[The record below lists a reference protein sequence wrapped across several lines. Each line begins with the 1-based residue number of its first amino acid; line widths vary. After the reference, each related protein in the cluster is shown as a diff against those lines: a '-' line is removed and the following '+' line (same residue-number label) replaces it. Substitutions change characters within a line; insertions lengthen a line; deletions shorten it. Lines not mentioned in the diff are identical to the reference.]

1 MNESIDQF
9 IMHLATER
17 GLSDNYQLST
27 RSSLEM
33 FAQWAAENKKAAAWS
48 EVEAGHIGEF
58 LGWRK
63 RGGAAA
69 ATIKLHAVALRIFF
83 RHLLQRRQLA
93 KDPTEFLGVPRIER
107 YLPETLSAPEVERLL
122 AAAAGQSPLELRD
135 RAVVELLYASG
146 LRVSEL
152 CGARLE
158 NLYLDKGFIRVT
170 GKGNKQRLVPVGTQ
184 ARDAVD
190 RYLRMSRPELVSK
203 RTGGEI
209 FLSIRGR
216 KLTNQRIWQLL
227 TALGK
232 RAGLDKAVHPH
243 MLRHS
248 FATHLLE
255 GGADLRVIQEM
266 LGHADISTTQI
277 YTHVDSRQLHKAH
290 RRFHPRARM
299 AAATAETS
307 PAERQYSRENPEKR

>member
-1 MNESIDQF
+1 MNTAIDQF
-9 IMHLATER
+9 ILYLATER

-27 RSSLEM
+27 RASLEL
-33 FAQWAAENKKAAAWS
+33 FAKRLADGGRASSWAAVTPEQ
-48 EVEAGHIGEF
+48 IGEF

-69 ATIKLHAVALRIFF
+69 ATVRLHAVALRIFF
-83 RHLLQRRQLA
+83 RHLLQRGQLTA
-93 KDPTEFLGVPRIER
+93 DPTEFLGVPKVER
-107 YLPETLSAPEVERLL
+107 YLPETLSAPEVEKLL
-122 AAAAGQSPLELRD
+122 EAAGGGTPLEIRD
-135 RAVVELLYASG
+135 RAIVELLYASG

-158 NLYLDKGFIRVT
+158 NLDLENGFIRVV
-170 GKGNKQRLVPVGTQ
+170 GKGNKQRLVPVGSG
-184 ARDAVD
+184 AREAID
-190 RYLRMSRPELVSK
+190 RYLRLGRPELVGK
-203 RTGGEI
+203 RTGGEV
-209 FLSIRGR
+209 FLSVRGR

-227 TALGK
+227 VELGQ
-232 RAGLDKAVHPH
+232 RAGLEEKIHPH

-255 GGADLRVIQEM
+255 GGADLRIIQEM

-290 RRFHPRARM
+290 RQFHPRAR
-299 AAATAETS
+299 
-307 PAERQYSRENPEKR
+307 R